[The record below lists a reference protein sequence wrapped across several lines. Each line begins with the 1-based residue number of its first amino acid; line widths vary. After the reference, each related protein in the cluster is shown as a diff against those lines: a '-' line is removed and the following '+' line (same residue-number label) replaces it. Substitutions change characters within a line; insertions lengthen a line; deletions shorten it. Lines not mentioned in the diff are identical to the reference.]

1 MRPCRQAINDGSSGA
16 ARGSIFSLPEMLFD
30 QNRVTLHHEGSG
42 VAIELSAQEALTAWR
57 QADTGAPLQVS
68 VAKARSGVGA
78 GALSALQRQAGG
90 WGWVRSGREG
100 RLWRA
105 TASPKREMMS
115 TRCAIT
121 YPLLL
126 GCVWSGQL
134 S

>member
-68 VAKARSGVGA
+68 VAKARSG
-78 GALSALQRQAGG
+78 L
-90 WGWVRSGREG
+90 GRE
-100 RLWRA
+100 
-105 TASPKREMMS
+105 
-115 TRCAIT
+115 RCQRCKGKLGGEDGCAAAGKAD
-121 YPLLL
+121 YGAPLQVRN
-126 GCVWSGQL
+126 GK
-134 S
+134 